1 VISSTMTGHSFMQVD
16 VEAPARLHLG
26 FLDLNGALGRRF
38 GSLGV
43 AIDTLST
50 RVHAERAGQFS
61 ARGPAADRV
70 LALAKAFGEAQGI
83 KGGATLTIAEIIPE
97 HAGLGS
103 GTQLALAVGTALDRL
118 YAGETGSRAIARTLH
133 RGGRSGIGIAAFD
146 EGGFIVDC
154 GRGEHSEVPPVAM
167 RLPFPERWRML
178 LIMDTRAQGLHGV
191 RESEAFARLPE
202 FPEAAAGR
210 LCRLLMMKVVP
221 GLLEQQIEPVA
232 EGIGEIQRVVGDHF
246 APAQHGRFASPAVA
260 EVLTWLEHHGLA
272 GTGQSSWGP
281 TGFVLVEDDAVA
293 RALERELKRRFGV
306 LSPLRY
312 LIVGARNL
320 GASVKVARPSLQV
333 SREH

>member
-1 VISSTMTGHSFMQVD
+1 MTGHSFMQVD

-202 FPEAAAGR
+202 FPEADAGR
-210 LCRLLMMKVVP
+210 LCRLLMMKIVP